1 MAGSMNPFNSSF
13 WGDAAAY
20 AARHTPTADDIWYA
34 LHGKAT
40 PSAIAHIKATEDALS
55 IHANTYQEGPK
66 KGQYAQDPNKVHDQL
81 FAAIDQSN
89 AYSNRLADK
98 SNDNTLLLIG
108 GVVGLGLLF
117 VLSGGKKRR

>member
-20 AARHTPTADDIWYA
+20 AARHTPTADHIWYA

-40 PSAIAHIKATEDALS
+40 PSAIAHIKRTDALDR
-55 IHANTYQEGPK
+55 ANTYQDGPEK
-66 KGQYAQDPNKVHDQL
+66 AQFAQDPAKLHKQFWNE
-81 FAAIDQSN
+81 IDQAN
-89 AYSNRLADK
+89 DYNNRLADK

-117 VLSGGKKRR
+117 ALSGGKKRR